1 MMSSFA
7 LFTLPS
13 IMALVFAIILLTSRP
28 KRHQITLA
36 GFLFCVSVS
45 LAYLFMF
52 RSGASRYGFIL
63 DWFSTTATLAAVPF
77 FYMYIDQ
84 LTLSGRRLTIIA
96 LLIPVLL
103 ISTSNLVLYGIMGM
117 EESSQYFGLVTS
129 GGGLTSASKPIFW
142 IKRVIGSYLYRLTIV
157 SEVVL
162 VAFLVYKMVKRYH
175 RELDEFIATAQEDA
189 FRGDRFIISGAIA
202 FVVSAGTLMVL
213 PYSNDRISP
222 LYIIG
227 AMTVTVAI
235 FLIGYYGMFQ
245 KISAEDIKVRED
257 AEKLPVSISSQES
270 IKASINKLIEDGFF
284 LERGVTIETLASTIG
299 TNRTYLSNTIHK
311 VYSCSFSDFVNSL
324 RIDYAIGLIR
334 ESGGQKPI
342 GQIAMAS
349 GFASA
354 SAMNRCFNKFKHMT
368 PTEWIELY
376 L

>member
-1 MMSSFA
+1 
-7 LFTLPS
+7 
-13 IMALVFAIILLTSRP
+13 
-28 KRHQITLA
+28 
-36 GFLFCVSVS
+36 
-45 LAYLFMF
+45 
-52 RSGASRYGFIL
+52 
-63 DWFSTTATLAAVPF
+63 
-77 FYMYIDQ
+77 
-84 LTLSGRRLTIIA
+84 
-96 LLIPVLL
+96 
-103 ISTSNLVLYGIMGM
+103 
-117 EESSQYFGLVTS
+117 
-129 GGGLTSASKPIFW
+129 
-142 IKRVIGSYLYRLTIV
+142 
-157 SEVVL
+157 
-162 VAFLVYKMVKRYH
+162 
-175 RELDEFIATAQEDA
+175 
-189 FRGDRFIISGAIA
+189 
-202 FVVSAGTLMVL
+202 
-213 PYSNDRISP
+213 
-222 LYIIG
+222 
-227 AMTVTVAI
+227 MTVTVAI